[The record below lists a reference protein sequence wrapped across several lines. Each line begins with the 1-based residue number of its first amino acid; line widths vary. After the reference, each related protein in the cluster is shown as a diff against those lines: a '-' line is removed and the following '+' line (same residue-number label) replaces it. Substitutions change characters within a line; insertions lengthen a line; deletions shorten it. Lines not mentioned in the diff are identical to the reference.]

1 MSGLQSIPMAQL
13 ALVLVAAV
21 LTWSVLRPRGPFSN

>member
-1 MSGLQSIPMAQL
+1 MAQL

-21 LTWSVLRPRGPFSN
+21 LGWSVLRPRGPFSN

>member
-1 MSGLQSIPMAQL
+1 MAQL

-21 LTWSVLRPRGPFSN
+21 LGWSVLRPGGPFSN